1 MTEKHPRRINSRVLI
16 IALLAIIGIL
26 VIIILA
32 LNRIPDV
39 DNSGN
44 EKPMAEVHSIEISTP
59 VGKLT
64 FPQEYSDSVRIED
77 TSSGD
82 QFAMSFYGTA
92 GKSEVLLF
100 EISIGANGT
109 GYQLGS
115 IPDTDGNP
123 QMIWLNISEIKADP
137 SWSEEETA
145 QINLMQECVNDLIEQ
160 FHDMEGFQEGK

>member
-1 MTEKHPRRINSRVLI
+1 MTEKRSRKINSKILI

-32 LNRIPDV
+32 LNRVPGT

-44 EKPMAEVHSIEISTP
+44 EKAMAEVHSIEVSTP

-64 FPQEYSDSVRIED
+64 FPQEYSDSVRTED

-92 GKSEVLLF
+92 GKSEVMLF

-115 IPDTDGNP
+115 VPDTDGNP